1 MKIFK
6 KIETLFVILVLSFAV
21 FNPILGSLALADSYA
36 KTTIYVNVPS
46 DTSFTM
52 TVLGCGD
59 DEITGPDEPGANAT
73 SGDISFNS
81 STATENFVQ
90 AQSVGGC
97 GSPSQQSD
105 VTTPII
111 TLDPTGN
118 IEVNF
123 TFKLDNTSAI
133 EDLNIWANGTTE
145 GAGCSGAG
153 VADTP
158 PLNDTAG
165 YVLIAYNISQT
176 DCQANVTMYCNF
188 SSSPLGTRNLGSM
201 YTKGE
206 DSGL

>member
-6 KIETLFVILVLSFAV
+6 KIANFFVILVLSFAV
-21 FNPILGSLALADSYA
+21 FSPILGSLALADTYA

-52 TVLGCGD
+52 TVLGCSGSTID
-59 DEITGPDEPGANAT
+59 ATTEGGANAT
-73 SGDISFNS
+73 TGDISFNS
-81 STATENFVQ
+81 SSATENFVQ
-90 AQSVGGC
+90 AQSVGSC
-97 GSPSQQSD
+97 NQQQTD

-118 IEVNF
+118 IELNF
-123 TFKLDNTSAI
+123 TFKLDNSTQGPI
-133 EDLNIWANGTTE
+133 EDLNIWANGTIE

-153 VADTP
+153 VVETP

-176 DCQANVTMYCNF
+176 NCQANVTMYCNF
-188 SSSPLGTRNLGSM
+188 SSSPLGTRDLGSM
-201 YTKGE
+201 YTKGA
-206 DSGL
+206 DSGM